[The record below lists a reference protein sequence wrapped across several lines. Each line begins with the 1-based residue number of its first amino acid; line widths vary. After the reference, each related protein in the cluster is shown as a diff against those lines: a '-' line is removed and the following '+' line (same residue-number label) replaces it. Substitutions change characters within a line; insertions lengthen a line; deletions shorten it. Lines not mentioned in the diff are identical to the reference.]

1 MQTGQPALAP
11 CTAAGIIEIL
21 KRSHLP
27 IAGQNAVVVGRS
39 DIVGKPTAIMLLA
52 ENATVTVCHS
62 KTRDLASFTQ
72 RADILVVA
80 IGKPALVTENM
91 VKPGATILDAGIN
104 RVTDRAEFERY
115 FAGDARR
122 EEIVPAEGFHHRWR
136 CASQGIRIGRRLYA
150 GAWRRWAADHC
161 HVDGEHRA
169 GRQASPR
176 FARLGRETMLR
187 VGLTGGLGSGKS
199 TVAGIFGELGAAVIS
214 ADQLGRQLMQPGEP
228 VYAAIVQTFGRVWSA
243 RDGSL
248 DRKALAEL
256 AFEHNQADA
265 LNHIV
270 HPAVIAA
277 EEEWMR
283 GVFAA
288 DPKRVAIVESALIF
302 EVEKWGT
309 APGWVQRF
317 DKLILVTV
325 PDEVKIA
332 RFVSRLMA
340 KATAKRTGRAG

>member
-1 MQTGQPALAP
+1 
-11 CTAAGIIEIL
+11 
-21 KRSHLP
+21 
-27 IAGQNAVVVGRS
+27 
-39 DIVGKPTAIMLLA
+39 
-52 ENATVTVCHS
+52 
-62 KTRDLASFTQ
+62 
-72 RADILVVA
+72 
-80 IGKPALVTENM
+80 
-91 VKPGATILDAGIN
+91 
-104 RVTDRAEFERY
+104 
-115 FAGDARR
+115 
-122 EEIVPAEGFHHRWR
+122 
-136 CASQGIRIGRRLYA
+136 
-150 GAWRRWAADHC
+150 
-161 HVDGEHRA
+161 
-169 GRQASPR
+169 
-176 FARLGRETMLR
+176 MLR

-199 TVAGIFGELGAAVIS
+199 TVASMFAELGAAVIS

-228 VYAAIVQTFGRVWSA
+228 VYAAIVETFGSRVVRS
-243 RDGSL
+243 DQSL

-256 AFEHNQADA
+256 AFQHNQADA

-288 DPKRVAIVESALIF
+288 DPRRVAMVESALIF

-332 RFVSRLMA
+332 RFLARSVNRDGA
-340 KATAKRTGRAG
+340 EADARARIAAQIPDKEKAGRCDYVIDNTGSLETTRARVKTIYEELVQAAG